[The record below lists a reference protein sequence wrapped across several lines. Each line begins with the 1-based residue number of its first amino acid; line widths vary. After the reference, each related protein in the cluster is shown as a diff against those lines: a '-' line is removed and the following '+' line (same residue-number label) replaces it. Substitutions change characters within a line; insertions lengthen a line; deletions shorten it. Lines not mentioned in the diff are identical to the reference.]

1 MRLTLISLGLLAVL
15 AAPARVSAQ
24 RPDQPQQ
31 PPVNEPEKV
40 KEPKPA
46 PQTTPPPPPVPP
58 AQIAPAPA
66 GDSLAAAARKAREA
80 KSAQAQSKPA
90 QVFDNDNIPTQ
101 GGVSAI
107 GPASDAS
114 VASGD
119 GTTTADT
126 SASSGAAA
134 APSATPGPNDEKA
147 WRETFA
153 KLRHKLDQ
161 DQDALNIMQREL
173 GVLDV
178 QYYNDPNKALQQ
190 NLTRSDINEKT
201 AKIDAA
207 KAKVAADNQAISD
220 MEDQLRR
227 AGGDIGWSR

>member
-1 MRLTLISLGLLAVL
+1 MRLSLICLGLLAVL
-15 AAPARVSAQ
+15 AAPARLSAQ

-31 PPVNEPEKV
+31 PPVNEPDKV

-58 AQIAPAPA
+58 AQIAPTPV

-80 KSAQAQSKPA
+80 KKEQAQSKPG

-119 GTTTADT
+119 GAAVATGTEP
-126 SASSGAAA
+126 GAAA
-134 APSATPGPNDEKA
+134 APGGAPGPNDEKA
-147 WRETFA
+147 WRDTFA

-161 DQDALNIMQREL
+161 DQDALNILQREL

-207 KAKVAADNQAISD
+207 KQKVAADNQAISD
-220 MEDQLRR
+220 AEDQLRR